1 MKLYTTDGS
10 PFGARVKIQIYKK
23 NLPVEILAP
32 PGGMGSAEL
41 KSLSPSAKIPVL
53 ALEDSIIIESEI
65 IQEYLEDKF
74 PKPSLRGDTAE
85 TTAHIRMLS
94 RITDLYLVPAL
105 QPFRSYL
112 KGENEN
118 RANLHE
124 GVENL
129 QPIFTMYEYFMTGN
143 DFAVAEKLSLADCA
157 MAPLFY
163 YLRYFSKAVDVDL
176 SLTDFPRLTN
186 WETSIKKDKAVDRVL
201 QEIDATR

>member
-74 PKPSLRGDTAE
+74 E
-85 TTAHIRMLS
+85 
-94 RITDLYLVPAL
+94 
-105 QPFRSYL
+105 
-112 KGENEN
+112 
-118 RANLHE
+118 
-124 GVENL
+124 
-129 QPIFTMYEYFMTGN
+129 
-143 DFAVAEKLSLADCA
+143 
-157 MAPLFY
+157 
-163 YLRYFSKAVDVDL
+163 VDL
-176 SLTDFPRLTN
+176 LEVELLYTVTDSLTYCNLPGSTPVI
-186 WETSIKKDKAVDRVL
+186 SISN
-201 QEIDATR
+201 IITRR